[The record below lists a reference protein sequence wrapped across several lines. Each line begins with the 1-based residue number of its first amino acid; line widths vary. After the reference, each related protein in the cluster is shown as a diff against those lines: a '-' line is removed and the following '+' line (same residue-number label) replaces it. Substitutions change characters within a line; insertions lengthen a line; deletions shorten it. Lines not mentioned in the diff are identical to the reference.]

1 MQIDDDDPVSVT
13 IRDGKAA
20 VDGDLFSIS
29 NLKQGYHTT
38 VLSVT
43 SDDPTLV
50 VGLKQA
56 VVFNSRNNK

>member
-1 MQIDDDDPVSVT
+1 VQIDDDDPVYVT
-13 IRDGKAA
+13 IPDDKTA
-20 VDGDLFSIS
+20 VNGDLFNIS

-56 VVFNSRNNK
+56 VLFNSRNNK